1 MLEYR
6 KNHLQPNDANE
17 AKNNNRKICFCH
29 YVGSTDPQYNH
40 LFMFW
45 FDINSNLSG
54 GFGTYLFALSE
65 NIAKQ
70 ATEANDAM
78 NIKNPHLG
86 WIIGFLFLVSFVGL
100 FALVPMRKVETSL
113 PQYFLHI
120 YSIFKNTSAVAN
132 WNTWLQTMIVDYKL
146 TYPSGTAT
154 AYLINGFHTPQGA
167 ELAKWVTC
175 LSIHLAVVSIIC
187 TSHKKYWLTECLAY
201 FRKQVRTLGKYF
213 SMSFVWA
220 FFQWFYTAGND
231 CGFSSF
237 PSLGLEAYKNRLA
250 SSLVSASATIVMN
263 HTYILMPRPG
273 CENCI

>member
-120 YSIFKNTSAVAN
+120 YSIFKNTCHGCQLEYLVADYDCG
-132 WNTWLQTMIVDYKL
+132 LQADVSEWHCNCLPYQRIPHTPGCRACKVSNMPL
-146 TYPSGTAT
+146 YPSCCCF
-154 AYLINGFHTPQGA
+154 YNMYKSQ
-167 ELAKWVTC
+167 EV
-175 LSIHLAVVSIIC
+175 
-187 TSHKKYWLTECLAY
+187 LTDRMPGL
-201 FRKQVRTLGKYF
+201 
-213 SMSFVWA
+213 
-220 FFQWFYTAGND
+220 FQ
-231 CGFSSF
+231 
-237 PSLGLEAYKNRLA
+237 EA
-250 SSLVSASATIVMN
+250 SS
-263 HTYILMPRPG
+263 YIG
-273 CENCI
+273 